1 MRGPHTWNRR
11 DFNVTSNGFFTVL
24 RQAAWFSSPRL
35 PAGLRFTRP
44 TRTASTA
51 HGELA
56 IAPQVQLQTI
66 EPMKHDHPLM
76 RPMLIVLAAGS
87 ITFLLLL
94 WIMFPRQSRPQPHK
108 YKSLPLGR
116 L

>member
-1 MRGPHTWNRR
+1 
-11 DFNVTSNGFFTVL
+11 
-24 RQAAWFSSPRL
+24 
-35 PAGLRFTRP
+35 
-44 TRTASTA
+44 
-51 HGELA
+51 LA

-94 WIMFPRQSRPQPHK
+94 WIMFLR
-108 YKSLPLGR
+108 
-116 L
+116 

>member
-66 EPMKHDHPLM
+66 EPMKHDHQLM

-94 WIMFPRQSRPQPHK
+94 WIMFLR
-108 YKSLPLGR
+108 
-116 L
+116 